1 MSTTQRSLKNY
12 SSFFCAPINSNV
24 KTSDLRQLSTLHKK
38 AIRDLCKANYNAHSA
53 GLYRDK
59 ELLNNLNLNIVSKAS
74 IIHDYHYCRL
84 PDSFCGMLKYRTNT
98 GANRLRHHD
107 GTFDIPKSNFL
118 SPLYGAAL
126 VWNSLPYSLCNVRK
140 TGQLKKEL
148 RTYLLDKYETS
159 CDKPNCYTC

>member
-1 MSTTQRSLKNY
+1 MLKLVILDSSLLSIKKLLGICVRLTT
-12 SSFFCAPINSNV
+12 
-24 KTSDLRQLSTLHKK
+24 
-38 AIRDLCKANYNAHSA
+38 YNAHSA

-74 IIHDYHYCRL
+74 IIHDYHYSRL
-84 PDSFCGMLKYRTNT
+84 PDSFCGMLKYRTDT
-98 GANRLRHHD
+98 GANRQGHHD

-140 TGQLKKEL
+140 TGQFKKG
-148 RTYLLDKYETS
+148 TKNLLT
-159 CDKPNCYTC
+159 